1 MNPSFLSPPAGSDLA
16 TRGLSLLSVVTLDF
30 QGHSPG
36 ASGFSLLCRGDEMIR
51 GGHRPLQMIG
61 GCGEFL

>member
-1 MNPSFLSPPAGSDLA
+1 MNPSILSPPAGSDR
-16 TRGLSLLSVVTLDF
+16 TMRGQFLLSVVTLDF
-30 QGHSPG
+30 PVDSPG
-36 ASGFSLLCRGDEMIR
+36 ASGFSLLCRSDEMIR